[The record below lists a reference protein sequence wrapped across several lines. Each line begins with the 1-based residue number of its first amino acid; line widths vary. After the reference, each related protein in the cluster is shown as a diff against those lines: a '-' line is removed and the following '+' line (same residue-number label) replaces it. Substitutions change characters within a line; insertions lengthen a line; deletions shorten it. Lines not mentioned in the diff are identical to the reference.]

1 MLRIDAGHK
10 NNYEQSGMSVKTLEN
25 ESRASCVRFAKVEIL
40 GKREMGGMG
49 PSRKTVLRR
58 LKGF

>member
-1 MLRIDAGHK
+1 VLRIDAGHK

-40 GKREMGGMG
+40 GKREMGVMG
-49 PSRKTVLRR
+49 PSRKTVP
-58 LKGF
+58 K